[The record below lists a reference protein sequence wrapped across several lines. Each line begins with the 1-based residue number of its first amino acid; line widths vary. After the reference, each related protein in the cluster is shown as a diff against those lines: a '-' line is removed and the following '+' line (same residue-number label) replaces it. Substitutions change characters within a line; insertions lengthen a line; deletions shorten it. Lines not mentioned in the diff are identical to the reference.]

1 MPKDTSSRASFD
13 QFFPRPSGP
22 PDPIALART
31 DLKKSLPRRFYKDAR
46 AEFPDGAYVL
56 ALDGRAAKT
65 PGGNPLALPC
75 LPAAERLAEEWQAQ
89 RELIDPLAMPLTRI
103 VHSAIDG
110 VARHLE
116 ATAAE
121 IAKYAGSDL
130 VCYRAAEPCK
140 LAEAQAAAWDRVLCF
155 AREQLGASFICTE
168 GVVFV
173 EQPEAARAA
182 VSEAVARIARSGER
196 APFALAALHVMTSLT
211 GSVLIALA
219 IAHGELTPAE
229 GWAAAHVD
237 EDFQMQAWGEDPQA
251 LERRARAWREMEAA
265 ATLWRLTVENG

>member
-1 MPKDTSSRASFD
+1 MPKDTSPGADFD
-13 QFFPRPSGP
+13 ELFPRPS
-22 PDPIALART
+22 PDPIALARL
-31 DLKKSLPRRFYKDAR
+31 DLKKSHPRRFYKEAR
-46 AEFPDGAYVL
+46 AEFRDGAYVL

-75 LPAAERLAEEWQAQ
+75 LPAAERLAEEWQTQ
-89 RELIDPLAMPLTRI
+89 GEYIDPAAMPLTRI

-110 VARHLE
+110 VARHLD

-130 VCYRAAEPCK
+130 VCYRAAEPRK

-155 AREQLGASFICTE
+155 AREKLGARFVCTE

-173 EQPEAARAA
+173 EQPESAWAA
-182 VSEAVARIARSGER
+182 VDGVVTSIAWSGER

-219 IAHGELTPAE
+219 VARGELSPAE

-237 EDFQMQAWGEDPQA
+237 EDFQMRAWGEDAQA

-265 ATLWRLTVENG
+265 ATLWRLTAEDG